1 MVGNKGTKGKI
12 IGRLTS
18 RNNGFGTAEPE
29 SSKMADSGFETLNE
43 VEIAGLLNEK
53 YRKNTKKATKAHDDQ
68 NFIYVVGIIVCCE
81 PFAICYRTQ

>member
-43 VEIAGLLNEK
+43 VEIAGLLNDK
-53 YRKNTKKATKAHDDQ
+53 YRKNTKKAHDDQ
-68 NFIYVVGIIVCCE
+68 NFIYVVGIE
-81 PFAICYRTQ
+81 MSM